1 MQTITIAR
9 NSVNVEAL
17 DANLRAALG
26 AKAAGISTGP
36 YGVAVH
42 LSDEANQSDIDQV
55 QTIVAA
61 HDPVVLSAEQQA
73 RIDRQAALDSA
84 RAANATPVNLADYS
98 GEAAN
103 MQQLA
108 GKIAWLEQE
117 IAALQRA

>member
-9 NSVNVEAL
+9 NSVNLEAL
-17 DANLRAALG
+17 DADIRAALG
-26 AKAAGISTGP
+26 SKAAGISSGP

-42 LSDEANQSDIDQV
+42 LSDNASQADIDQV
-55 QTIVAA
+55 QAIVAA
-61 HDPVVLSAEQQA
+61 HDSAVLTAEQQA
-73 RIDRQAALDSA
+73 RIDQQAALDSA
-84 RAANATPVNLADYS
+84 RAANAVPVNLADYS

-117 IAALQRA
+117 IAALQGA